1 MAAKLAAATLLSIM
15 LTACGFH
22 LRGSVQPV
30 DEALNPIAVHG
41 VSPGS
46 ALLPP
51 LRRALTDSGADIVT
65 SLPAATSILRITED
79 AWGERVTAV
88 SGQGRPR
95 ELELSYRVT
104 FDLHGPSGALIE
116 SRTVTL
122 AREFAV
128 DERDVLGKARE
139 AEVLRAGLVRDMVA
153 TIVRQVAAVQTR

>member
-1 MAAKLAAATLLSIM
+1 MKRALILLAALTLVG
-15 LTACGFH
+15 CGFQ

-30 DEALNPIAVHG
+30 DEALNPVAVVG

-51 LRRALTDSGADIVT
+51 LRRALSDSGAEIVT
-65 SLPAATSILRITED
+65 SSTAATSVLHITED
-79 AWGERVTAV
+79 SWGERVTAV
-88 SGQGRPR
+88 SAQGRPR

-104 FDLHGPSGALIE
+104 FELHGPTGALIE

-139 AEVLRAGLVRDMVA
+139 AEVLRAGIVRDMVA
-153 TIVRQVAAVQTR
+153 AITRQVAAVRTE

>member
-1 MAAKLAAATLLSIM
+1 MTLRLLAAAMLALA

-30 DEALNPIAVHG
+30 DEALNPVVVLG
-41 VSPGS
+41 VSAGS

-51 LRRALTDSGADIVT
+51 LRRSLADSGADIVA
-65 SLPAATSILRITED
+65 SAAAATSVLRITED
-79 AWGERVTAV
+79 TWGERVTAV
-88 SGQGRPR
+88 SAQGRPR

-104 FDLHGPSGALIE
+104 FELHGPSGVLIE

-153 TIVRQVAAVQTR
+153 TIVRQVAAVRSE

>member
-1 MAAKLAAATLLSIM
+1 MTRALTIAALCAT

-22 LRGSVQPV
+22 LRGAVQPV
-30 DEALNPIAVHG
+30 DEALNPIAVQA

-51 LRRALTDSGADIVT
+51 LRRSLTDSGADIAASAGV
-65 SLPAATSILRITED
+65 ATSFLRITED

-95 ELELSYRVT
+95 ELELTYRVT
-104 FDLHGPSGALIE
+104 FELHGPSGMLIE

-153 TIVRQVAAVQTR
+153 TIVRQVAAVQTQ